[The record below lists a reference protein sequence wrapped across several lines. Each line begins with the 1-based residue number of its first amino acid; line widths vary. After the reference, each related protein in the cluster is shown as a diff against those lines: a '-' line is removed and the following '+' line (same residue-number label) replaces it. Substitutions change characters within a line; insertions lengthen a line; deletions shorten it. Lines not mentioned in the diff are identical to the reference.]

1 MKIAQLR
8 PDDLQQRLKRPG
20 LCFDMHPFVVRVQTP
35 LDAVAQ
41 GLAAMYGQR
50 ELADDHGFV
59 DFHVRVAPPP
69 TFRRWIRPQA
79 FFFLD
84 ERAAFKPLA
93 QAQAFP
99 MLEWGLN
106 WCVAAHAHQFLI
118 FHAAVVEKN
127 GLAAVLPAPPG
138 SGKSTLC
145 AGLVSRGGWRLLSD
159 ELALLDPRTMCLHAL
174 ARPVNLKNQS
184 IDVMQAFV
192 PTARF
197 SPRVPHTAKGTVSLM
212 APPDDSV
219 ARVRE
224 TAQPAW
230 IVFPKFLA
238 GAAAAFGTRPK
249 AWAAWVLAEQSF
261 NFNLHGQAGFEAL
274 THMVDSCTCL
284 DFEYSQLEEAL
295 LAFDD
300 LAAGHLDDGAC
311 A

>member
-1 MKIAQLR
+1 LKIAQLS

-20 LCFDMHPFVVRVQTP
+20 LCFDLHPFVVNVQSP
-35 LDAVAQ
+35 LAAVAH
-41 GLAAMYGQR
+41 GLATMYGQR
-50 ELADDHGFV
+50 SLADEHGFI
-59 DFHVRVAPPP
+59 DFHVRVAPPANL
-69 TFRRWIRPQA
+69 RRWLHPQA
-79 FFFLD
+79 FFYLD
-84 ERAAFKPLA
+84 QRAAFKPLP

-127 GLAAVLPAPPG
+127 GRAAVLPAPPG

-159 ELALLDPRTMCLHAL
+159 ELALMDPRTMQLHAL

-184 IDVMQAFV
+184 IDVMRAFA
-192 PTARF
+192 PGAAF
-197 SPRVPHTAKGTVSLM
+197 SPRVPHTAKGTVALM
-212 APPDDSV
+212 APPEDSV
-219 ARVRE
+219 ARMRE

-238 GAAAAFGTRPK
+238 GADAAFGPRPK
-249 AWAAWVLAEQSF
+249 AWAAWVMAEQSF
-261 NFNLHGQAGFEAL
+261 NFNLHGQAGFQAL
-274 THMVDSCTCL
+274 TRMVDRCTCL

-295 LAFDD
+295 QAFDD
-300 LAAGHLDDGAC
+300 LATGHLDDEAT